1 MTSLLERAL
10 AAEEEAELLRSRVI
24 DLEARL
30 KGVLGADPTTAVRA
44 LAWIGRA
51 ETGEELIREILI
63 AAGQRSINS
72 TDLPAGWLARAEAQL
87 AAVAIL
93 RRDQAEMAERPDGDE
108 SWERL
113 GRGEVRHI
121 RL

>member
-51 ETGEELIREILI
+51 ETGEELIQEIVI
-63 AAGQRSINS
+63 ASGQRSINS

-93 RRDQAEMAERPDGDE
+93 RRDQAGMAERPDGDE